1 MGGVPVL
8 KKSLMVGAATVMV
21 LAVTYAV
28 AAMRS
33 SRVNR
38 HIMHPMQAA

>member
-1 MGGVPVL
+1 ML
-8 KKSLMVGAATVMV
+8 KKSLVAGAATVVV
-21 LAVTYAV
+21 LAVVYAV

-33 SRVNR
+33 SHANR